1 MCFDTPYNLLDYPW
15 DHQITQQEL
24 VNIMS
29 QFAVSQ
35 RTHNNP
41 CVVAMYHKPRDTDI
55 VMSAMEDCQYQ
66 EFEHI
71 FWYKTESH
79 SAPTPVKSY
88 TNSVEMMTLGFFPAK
103 NKCHWNVPKDPRH
116 RHNLLVAKSPEYV
129 KERNGQVLNQ
139 SQKPRELMKEIVV
152 NHVPMGGHVLVV
164 GAGAGGDVLGA
175 LNAQVNVVA
184 VESDGHQF
192 NFLKTTL
199 DKELTLATEETDVKA
214 SEADEKAGTD
224 PSKEG
229 EAAVSTQQKQGAQS
243 GIGSVAAAKCID
255 CGSTNA
261 PAGDLKRE
269 CVECD
274 IKGPLCADCSIQ
286 VPGSEDWLCHDHTP
300 PDMAATQEE

>member
-1 MCFDTPYNLLDYPW
+1 MCFDTPYNVLDYPW
-15 DHQITQQEL
+15 DHQITKQEL
-24 VNIMS
+24 VNILS
-29 QFAVSQ
+29 QFGVSQ

-41 CVVAMYHKPRDTDI
+41 CVVVMYHKPRDTDI
-55 VMSAMEDCQYQ
+55 VMSAMESCQYQ

-79 SAPTPVKSY
+79 AAPTPVKSY

-103 NKCHWNVPKDPRH
+103 NKCHWNVPKDPRY
-116 RHNLLVAKSPEYV
+116 RQNLLVAKSPDYV

-184 VESDGHQF
+184 VENDEHQF

-199 DKELTLATEETDVKA
+199 EKELQLASEETEVKA
-214 SEADEKAGTD
+214 AETDEKKGAD
-224 PSKEG
+224 PRTESES
-229 EAAVSTQQKQGAQS
+229 AVSIQQNKGAQT
-243 GIGSVAAAKCID
+243 GTTTVAATKCFD
-255 CGSTNA
+255 CGSATA
-261 PAGDLKRE
+261 PTGDLRRE
-269 CVECD
+269 CVQCD
-274 IKGPLCADCSIQ
+274 IKGPLCAECSIQ
-286 VPGSEDWLCHDHTP
+286 LPGSEDWLCHEHTP
-300 PDMAATQEE
+300 EDMRDTQEE